1 LKLKASQGSESQQ
14 CRMNSNDIRIKQA
27 PADIDLFNSQDPR
40 FIEVGGENMPY
51 ELAYSLRMT
60 EMLHLYAPDASLHL
74 QIAARGQHMGRWNIP
89 RNSFPMDRAGYLK
102 WRTKLK
108 VYHADALADILT
120 KNGFDEEDIEQV
132 RSIIIK
138 KGLKADAQAATL
150 EDVVCLVF
158 LKYYLEEFAAK
169 HEEEKVVDILR
180 KTWSKMTPGC
190 HQWALSMNFSPSAA
204 VLIKKALDPIL

>member
-1 LKLKASQGSESQQ
+1 
-14 CRMNSNDIRIKQA
+14 MNSHDKEIKQTL
-27 PADIDLFNSQDPR
+27 ADIDLFNSQDPR
-40 FIEVGGENMPY
+40 SIEVGGENMPY
-51 ELAYSLRMT
+51 ELAYGLRMT

-102 WRTKLK
+102 WRSKLK
-108 VYHADALADILT
+108 VYHADALADVMT
-120 KNGFDEEDIEQV
+120 KNGFGDDDIEQV

-138 KGLKADAQAATL
+138 KGLKSDAQAAML

-158 LKYYLEEFAAK
+158 LKYYLEDFAAK

-180 KTWSKMTPGC
+180 KTWGKMTPGC
-190 HQWALSMNFSPSAA
+190 HQWALSMNFSPSAS
-204 VLIKKALDPIL
+204 VLIKKALEG